1 MRCCG
6 GVRVGRPTSRRE
18 APPDDRLRETF
29 DRTGGCLMGFSR
41 AQPTSLKGIGM
52 KTTGFQRPA
61 AAVFA
66 GAALAATIAA
76 FALGLAH
83 AQTVNPVPPPPPP
96 TFNPSTPN
104 TVPQA
109 PYVPVAP
116 SAPSSPSVSA
126 PRAEFAGYRAVA
138 TGHAAN
144 GQSARRGKARS
155 IATARRPS
163 PLGSPPLEP
172 APRPLPRHPRA
183 RPRLLSGP
191 GRI

>member
-126 PRAEFAGYRAVA
+126 PRRV
-138 TGHAAN
+138 
-144 GQSARRGKARS
+144 RRLSRRRHRS
-155 IATARRPS
+155 RRKRPIRPPRRS
-163 PLGSPPLEP
+163 PLYRDGTPSVTAGVVTAGAGATP
-172 APRPLPRHPRA
+172 ASTPSA
-183 RPRLLSGP
+183 C
-191 GRI
+191 